1 MELRYIVILAVAVT
15 AAFIAAGI
23 FFTAKTRRK
32 VTYMLD
38 ALEDKETNFRFSEEK
53 TMERRFNKALNRIRT
68 IFEKEKE
75 EIRQQEQYYG
85 KMLDHVQ
92 TGIVVIDEDGEHI
105 NYCNVKALQ
114 ILGMATFSNIKQLR
128 RISETLDGTF
138 RKVAEGVEERASY
151 FNESSRVTISITA
164 SEAEIRGK
172 NVKIVAFNDISSDI
186 EENETASWTR
196 LIRVL
201 THEIMNTVTPIASL
215 SDALAKYAE
224 SDELSGTESD
234 QAGSHAPDIKAG
246 LQTIAASAN
255 GLIKFVESYR
265 NLTHIAAPVRKAFF
279 LRELAGTV
287 QKLTAEQFA
296 KYSAAFSYEE
306 KDEDILLY
314 ADEGQ
319 ISQILVNLMKN
330 ALQAGAR
337 NVHVTAWI
345 DSMESV
351 IVDVANDGQPISKE
365 SQEEIFVPF
374 FTTKPTGTGIG
385 LSISRQI
392 MRLHNGTLRLS
403 RSDSRQ
409 TVFTLVFR

>member
-1 MELRYIVILAVAVT
+1 MELEYILILAGAM
-15 AAFIAAGI
+15 AATFIAAGI
-23 FFTAKTRRK
+23 YFTARTRRK

-38 ALEDKETNFRFSEEK
+38 ALEDKETNFRFSEDRG
-53 TMERRFNKALNRIRT
+53 MERKFNRTLNRIRT
-68 IFEKEKE
+68 IFEKERN
-75 EIRQQEQYYG
+75 EIREQEQYYG

-92 TGIVVIDEDGEHI
+92 TGIVVVDEDGERI
-105 NYCNVKALQ
+105 NYCNAMALR
-114 ILGMATFSNIKQLR
+114 ILGMATFSNIKQLK
-128 RISETLDGTF
+128 RISESLDVAF
-138 RKVAEGVEERASY
+138 RKVAEGAEEKASY

-186 EENETASWTR
+186 EENESASWTR

-215 SDALAKYAE
+215 SDALVKYAE
-224 SDELSGTESD
+224 SDASEEVKTD
-234 QAGSHAPDIKAG
+234 SHAPDIKAG
-246 LQTIAASAN
+246 LQTIATSAN

-279 LRELAGTV
+279 LRELIDTIR
-287 QKLTAEQFA
+287 KLTA
-296 KYSAAFSYEE
+296 
-306 KDEDILLY
+306 LLY
-314 ADEGQ
+314 ADFGQ
-319 ISQILVNLMKN
+319 ISQILVNLVRN
-330 ALQAGAR
+330 ALQAGASEVR
-337 NVHVTAWI
+337 ITAWI

-351 IVDVANDGQPISKE
+351 VVDIANNGQPISKE
-365 SQEEIFVPF
+365 SREEIFVPF
-374 FTTKPTGTGIG
+374 FTTKPSGTGIG

-403 RSDSRQ
+403 RSDPGQ

>member
-53 TMERRFNKALNRIRT
+53 TMERRFNKTLNRIRT

>member
-1 MELRYIVILAVAVT
+1 MELEYILILAGAM
-15 AAFIAAGI
+15 AATFIAAGI
-23 FFTAKTRRK
+23 YFTARTRRK
-32 VTYMLD
+32 VAYMLD
-38 ALEDKETNFRFSEEK
+38 ALEDKETNFRFSEDRG
-53 TMERRFNKALNRIRT
+53 MERKFNRTLNRIRT
-68 IFEKEKE
+68 IFEKERN
-75 EIRQQEQYYG
+75 EIREQEQYYG

-92 TGIVVIDEDGEHI
+92 TGIVVVDEDGERI
-105 NYCNVKALQ
+105 NYCNAMALR
-114 ILGMATFSNIKQLR
+114 ILGMATFSNIKQLK
-128 RISETLDGTF
+128 RISESLDVAF
-138 RKVAEGVEERASY
+138 RKVAEGAEEKASY

-186 EENETASWTR
+186 EENESSSWTR

-215 SDALAKYAE
+215 SDALVKYAE
-224 SDELSGTESD
+224 SDASEEVKTD
-234 QAGSHAPDIKAG
+234 SHAPDIKAG
-246 LQTIAASAN
+246 LQTIATSAN

-279 LRELAGTV
+279 LRELIDTIR
-287 QKLTAEQFA
+287 KLTAGQFA
-296 KYSAAFSYEE
+296 GAGASFLYEE

-314 ADEGQ
+314 ADFGQ
-319 ISQILVNLMKN
+319 ISQILVNLVRN
-330 ALQAGAR
+330 ALQAGASEVR
-337 NVHVTAWI
+337 ITAWI

-351 IVDVANDGQPISKE
+351 VVDVANNGQPISKE
-365 SQEEIFVPF
+365 SREEIFVPF
-374 FTTKPTGTGIG
+374 FTTKPSGTGIG

-403 RSDSRQ
+403 CSDSRQ

>member
-53 TMERRFNKALNRIRT
+53 TMERRFNKTLNRIRT

-92 TGIVVIDEDGEHI
+92 TGIVVIDEDGERI

-164 SEAEIRGK
+164 SETEIRGK

>member
-53 TMERRFNKALNRIRT
+53 TMERRFNKTLNRIRT

-92 TGIVVIDEDGEHI
+92 TGIVVIDEDGERI

>member
-1 MELRYIVILAVAVT
+1 MELEYILILAGAM
-15 AAFIAAGI
+15 AATFIAAGI
-23 FFTAKTRRK
+23 CFTARTRRK

-38 ALEDKETNFRFSEEK
+38 ALEDKETNFRFSEDRG
-53 TMERRFNKALNRIRT
+53 MERKFNRTLNRIRT
-68 IFEKEKE
+68 IFEKERN
-75 EIRQQEQYYG
+75 EIREQEQYYG

-92 TGIVVIDEDGEHI
+92 TGIVVIDEDGERI
-105 NYCNVKALQ
+105 NYCNAMALR
-114 ILGMATFSNIKQLR
+114 ILGMATFSNIKQLK
-128 RISETLDGTF
+128 RISESLDVAF
-138 RKVAEGVEERASY
+138 RKVAEGAEEKASY

-186 EENETASWTR
+186 EENESASWTR

-215 SDALAKYAE
+215 SDALVKYAE
-224 SDELSGTESD
+224 SDASE
-234 QAGSHAPDIKAG
+234 AGKTDSHAPDIKAG
-246 LQTIAASAN
+246 LQTIATSAN

-279 LRELAGTV
+279 LRELIDTIR
-287 QKLTAEQFA
+287 KLTAEQFA
-296 KYSAAFSYEE
+296 GAGADLVYEE

-314 ADEGQ
+314 ADFGQ
-319 ISQILVNLMKN
+319 ISQILVNLVRN
-330 ALQAGAR
+330 ALQAGASEVR
-337 NVHVTAWI
+337 ITAWI

-351 IVDVANDGQPISKE
+351 VVDVANNGQPISKE

-374 FTTKPTGTGIG
+374 FTTKPSGTGIG

-403 RSDSRQ
+403 CSDSRQ

>member
-1 MELRYIVILAVAVT
+1 MELEYIMLLAGCTA

-23 FFTAKTRRK
+23 YFTRKIRRK
-32 VTYMLD
+32 VSYMLD
-38 ALEDKETNFRFSEEK
+38 ALEDKETNFRFSEDRG
-53 TMERRFNKALNRIRT
+53 MERKLNRTLNRIRT
-68 IFEKEKE
+68 IFEKERN
-75 EIRQQEQYYG
+75 EIREQEQYYG

-92 TGIVVIDEDGEHI
+92 TGIVVIDDDGERI
-105 NYCNVKALQ
+105 NYCNAKALQ
-114 ILGMATFSNIKQLR
+114 ILGMATFSNIKQLK
-128 RISETLDGTF
+128 RISETVGEAF
-138 RKVAEGVEERASY
+138 RKVAEGAEEKASY

-186 EENETASWTR
+186 EENESASWTR

-215 SDALAKYAE
+215 SDALVKYAE
-224 SDELSGTESD
+224 SDASEEGKTD
-234 QAGSHAPDIKAG
+234 SHAPDIKAG
-246 LQTIAASAN
+246 LQTIATSAN

-279 LRELAGTV
+279 LRELIDTIR
-287 QKLTAEQFA
+287 KLTAGQFA
-296 KYSAAFSYEE
+296 GAGASFLYEE

-314 ADEGQ
+314 ADFGQ
-319 ISQILVNLMKN
+319 ISQILVNLVRN
-330 ALQAGAR
+330 ALQAGASEVR
-337 NVHVTAWI
+337 ITAWI

-351 IVDVANDGQPISKE
+351 VVDVANNGQPISKE
-365 SQEEIFVPF
+365 SREEIFVPF
-374 FTTKPTGTGIG
+374 FTTKPSGTGIG

-403 RSDSRQ
+403 CSDSRQ

>member
-1 MELRYIVILAVAVT
+1 MEVEYILILAGAM
-15 AAFIAAGI
+15 AATFIAAGI
-23 FFTAKTRRK
+23 YFTARTRRK
-32 VTYMLD
+32 VAYMLD
-38 ALEDKETNFRFSEEK
+38 ALEDKETNFRFSEDRG
-53 TMERRFNKALNRIRT
+53 MERKFNRTLNRIRT
-68 IFEKEKE
+68 IFEKERN
-75 EIRQQEQYYG
+75 EIREQEQYYG

-92 TGIVVIDEDGEHI
+92 TGIVVVDEDGERI
-105 NYCNVKALQ
+105 NYCNAMALR
-114 ILGMATFSNIKQLR
+114 ILGMATFSNIKQLK
-128 RISETLDGTF
+128 RISESLDVAF
-138 RKVAEGVEERASY
+138 RKVAEGAEEKASY

-186 EENETASWTR
+186 EENESASWTR

-215 SDALAKYAE
+215 SDALVKYAE
-224 SDELSGTESD
+224 SDASEEVKTD
-234 QAGSHAPDIKAG
+234 SHAPDIKAG
-246 LQTIAASAN
+246 LQTIATSAN

-279 LRELAGTV
+279 LRELIDTIR
-287 QKLTAEQFA
+287 KLTAGQFA
-296 KYSAAFSYEE
+296 GAGASFLYEE

-314 ADEGQ
+314 ADFGQ
-319 ISQILVNLMKN
+319 ISQILVNLVRN
-330 ALQAGAR
+330 ALQAGASEVR
-337 NVHVTAWI
+337 ITAWI

-351 IVDVANDGQPISKE
+351 VVDIANNGQPISKE
-365 SQEEIFVPF
+365 SREEIFVPF
-374 FTTKPTGTGIG
+374 FTTKPSGTGIG

-403 RSDSRQ
+403 RSDPGQ